1 MGEGS
6 ALDHDYEEYR
16 IVKVEGPTDDGWY
29 TIHCGG
35 FCFGVPPSSSTPAI
49 GQVARFYGEG
59 FGRPVR
65 GLMLDGVPIFYR
77 TATEQHDYEA
87 NQRAAARRKKQE
99 EFEAGGRAKL
109 DADYLALP
117 EEFKRRI
124 DRFRAYRTDFRWEME
139 PYEMSVCVD
148 AVRIARALGSADA
161 VRHFHGLSSWAEQV
175 ALVPGLFDGH
185 SGNSFGMACR
195 LAALFLNRPDLVD
208 KEHGALCALTGCQEY
223 GCWAASKEA
232 KSAEAA
238 RG

>member
-1 MGEGS
+1 MGEDS
-6 ALDHDYEEYR
+6 QYEEYE
-16 IVKVEGPTDDGWY
+16 IEKVAGPQTDGWY
-29 TIHCGG
+29 TITCGG
-35 FCFGVPPSSSTPAI
+35 FSFGVPPSSSIMPVI
-49 GQVARFYGEG
+49 GQVARFYGGG

-65 GLMLDGVPIFYR
+65 GLMLDGVTVFYR
-77 TATEQHDYEA
+77 TPTEQQDYEEK
-87 NQRAAARRKKQE
+87 QRAASRQKKRD

-117 EEFKRRI
+117 EEFKRRL
-124 DRFRAYRTDFRWEME
+124 DRFRTYRADFRWDME

-161 VRHFHGLSSWAEQV
+161 VQHFHGLSSWTEQV

-195 LAALFLNRPDLVD
+195 LAVLFLNQSDLVE
-208 KEHGALCALTGCQEY
+208 KAHGALCALTGCRDY
-223 GCWAASKEA
+223 GCWAAS
-232 KSAEAA
+232 AEAA